1 MSFITSTLT
10 AAATVAAAVGIAIA
24 GGPTAAASP
33 DDCQITDATTVCQG
47 TGTAD
52 VATNPGLQNQGVD
65 ETQNGPYG
73 PAGSTPP
80 VGN

>member
-1 MSFITSTLT
+1 MTFITSSLT
-10 AAATVAAAVGIAIA
+10 AAAAAAAAIGIALA
-24 GGPTAAASP
+24 GGPSAAASP
-33 DDCQITDATTVCQG
+33 DDCQVTDSTTVCQG

-52 VATNPGLQNQGVD
+52 VATNPAEQTQGT
-65 ETQNGPYG
+65 EGSQNGPYG